1 MDEKNDHDP
10 LAMNIKRN
18 TIQSDTLERE
28 INWFADVVNH
38 RFTAYFNPE
47 VPASDIDLLPPPD
60 LDGDLSNYARIVKAK
75 TLGYKER
82 LAIMLASVPH
92 LKPNLL
98 DIFFTK
104 NAHFDRSFTEF
115 GGIHGKQHTGFL
127 PTGETLHFLLHAGDV
142 GGRSETW
149 EMLSRK
155 SVLVSEDIIRLERSE
170 PIEPL
175 LSGALVVGAEFLNS
189 IQNERRL
196 LSLDDDIFPAKRIT
210 TELNWDDLIVDAEVS
225 SELVLIRQWIENEE
239 QLMKCSTFRK
249 HIKPG
254 FRALFYG
261 PPGTGKT
268 LTASLLGKATGMDVY
283 RIDLSMT
290 VSKYIGE
297 TEKNLA
303 RIFDYAEKRNWILF
317 FDEADALFGKRTQ
330 TNSSNDRYANQE
342 VSYLLQRIEDFP
354 GTVILASNLKSNIDE
369 AFVRRF
375 QSMVYFPMPT
385 KEQRLQLWAK
395 FFTGVFTAGADV
407 DFNSISEK
415 YELSGGAAINV
426 FRYCSLRAATRKSK
440 TVTSEDILHGVR
452 REFQKVGKTIQ

>member
-1 MDEKNDHDP
+1 LDEKNDRDP
-10 LAMNIKRN
+10 LAMNTKNNR
-18 TIQSDTLERE
+18 IQSGALERE
-28 INWFADVVNH
+28 VDWFADVVNH
-38 RFTAYFNPE
+38 RFTAYFNP
-47 VPASDIDLLPPPD
+47 DLAAPEINSLQPPD
-60 LDGDLSNYARIVKAK
+60 LQDDSYYARIINKNK
-75 TLGYKER
+75 LDSRER
-82 LAIMLASVPH
+82 LAIMLASMPH

-115 GGIHGKQHTGFL
+115 GGIHGKQHIGFL
-127 PTGETLHFLLHAGDV
+127 PTGETLHFLLYAGDV
-142 GGRSETW
+142 SMRSETW
-149 EMLSRK
+149 EMLSRN
-155 SVLVSEDIIRLERSE
+155 SVLIKEGIIRLERTE

-175 LSGALVVGAEFLNS
+175 FSGALVVGREFLDS
-189 IQNERRL
+189 VLNETQ
-196 LSLDDDIFPAKRIT
+196 SLQIDYDVFPAKHIT
-210 TELNWDDLIVDAEVS
+210 TELNWEDLVVDQEVAN
-225 SELVLIRQWIENEE
+225 EIELIRQWIGNED
-239 QLMKCSTFRK
+239 QLMRCSTFRK

-268 LTASLLGKATGMDVY
+268 LTASLLGKATGLDVY

-303 RIFDYAEKRNWILF
+303 RLFDHAEKRNWILF

-385 KEQRLQLWAK
+385 KEQRRQLWEK
-395 FFTGVFTAGADV
+395 FFSGAYTPGADV
-407 DFNSISEK
+407 DFNALSEK
-415 YELSGGAAINV
+415 FELTGGAAINV
-426 FRYCSLRAATRKSK
+426 FRYCTLRAAIRQSK
-440 TVTSEDILHGVR
+440 TVTKEDIIHGVR
-452 REFQKVGKTIQ
+452 REFQKIGKTIQ